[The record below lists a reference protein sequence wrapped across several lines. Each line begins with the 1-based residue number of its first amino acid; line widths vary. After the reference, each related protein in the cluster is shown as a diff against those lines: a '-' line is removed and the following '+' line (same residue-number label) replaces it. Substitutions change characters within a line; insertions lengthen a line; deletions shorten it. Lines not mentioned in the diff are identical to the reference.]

1 MKPPASSPCLADEF
15 DPAHVELEQAHD
27 VAVWRKATR
36 RRLLAERAAVAVDV
50 RHDAS
55 HAIAD
60 HLDRVLGEEFGSL
73 QC

>member
-36 RRLLAERAAVAVDV
+36 LRLLPSAPRW
-50 RHDAS
+50 RS
-55 HAIAD
+55 TCGMM
-60 HLDRVLGEEFGSL
+60 LLMP
-73 QC
+73 